1 VRTGPVDSLELSRL
15 NAEFI
20 VCVCGRVVY
29 LCNFSLATIGSLFV
43 PTLPAALQRR
53 PKLLLLTFTV
63 SVLLAVAALQIV
75 SLWWRRDMIL
85 SGAEARAANL
95 SYVLSEYVRG
105 SFALADTSLRQL
117 AIHARRVGGPDAP
130 AEAWDAMLLSAK
142 AAVPGGGAL
151 SVTDARGIIRR
162 ATVPILGQ
170 SRSDYY
176 LFKHLAALDRDEL
189 VVDRPFVSNLAPNR
203 ILIPIG
209 RRLVD
214 DKGRFAGTVVA
225 TVMPE
230 AFREFFRTIDVGEAG
245 IISVFHPDGVVLLRE
260 PADPDGI
267 GAPATSNPVLQA
279 AQRSGSDGVT
289 TGRLQAGGPTYVSAY
304 RQTAGTPPLIVAVS
318 LSEGEI
324 LADWQRQVQTS
335 LAAFTALTLTL
346 ALMLRVLFRQMRAR
360 SKAEKDL
367 TEVQRLEAERLRQSN
382 ERLEEALEREQRARL
397 ETEAASY
404 LKDEFLMTVSHEL
417 RTPLTAIYGWV
428 RMLATEGLRGDQR
441 RRAIAAVERNAR
453 AQTRLIDDLL
463 DVSRAISGKLRLE
476 ARPVNVAD
484 VVHAAVETLGSALEA
499 KSIRLDSTID
509 AHIGPVV
516 VDPDR
521 VQQIVWNLLS
531 NAIKFTPDHGTIR
544 LSLRRT
550 ESSIE
555 ICVEDTGVGIDP
567 DFLPYVFER
576 FRQAEAGTRRRYGGL
591 GLGLAIVRHLVELH
605 GGTVAAQSGGDGA
618 GARFRVLLPMRVARA
633 DSEPAMVSTPSAP
646 LEALEAR
653 LDGLRVLVVDDEADA
668 RELFASIVERA
679 GASVLTAPSAQDAL
693 RILADGSIQIL
704 LSDIEMP
711 GEDGYELIA
720 QVLANPQIP
729 RPIAI
734 AVTAYA
740 RSVDRRR
747 ALDAGFDRHL
757 AKPIEP
763 AELVAVIASLTAQ
776 QLARRT

>member
-1 VRTGPVDSLELSRL
+1 MLS
-15 NAEFI
+15 
-20 VCVCGRVVY
+20 
-29 LCNFSLATIGSLFV
+29 
-43 PTLPAALQRR
+43 
-53 PKLLLLTFTV
+53 
-63 SVLLAVAALQIV
+63 
-75 SLWWRRDMIL
+75 
-85 SGAEARAANL
+85 
-95 SYVLSEYVRG
+95 
-105 SFALADTSLRQL
+105 
-117 AIHARRVGGPDAP
+117 
-130 AEAWDAMLLSAK
+130 SAK
-142 AAVPGGGAL
+142 AAVPGSGSL
-151 SVTDARGIIRR
+151 SITDAKGIIRR
-162 ATVPILGQ
+162 STAPIVGQ
-170 SRSDYY
+170 SRSDTY

-189 VVDRPFVSNLAPNR
+189 VVDRPVVSPQPPHL
-203 ILIPIG
+203 LMIPIG

-214 DKGRFAGTVVA
+214 AKGRFAGTVIAV
-225 TVMPE
+225 VMPE
-230 AFREFFRTIDVGEAG
+230 AFREFFRTVDVGEEG
-245 IISVFHPDGVVLLRE
+245 VISVLHPDGVVLLRE
-260 PADPDGI
+260 PMEPAGV
-267 GAPATSNPVLQA
+267 GALASSNPVLEA
-279 AQRSGSDGVT
+279 AQSSGGDGIMS
-289 TGRLQAGGPTYVSAY
+289 GPLEAGGPKYVSAY
-304 RQTAGTPPLIVAVS
+304 RRAAGAPPLVVAVS
-318 LSEGEI
+318 LGQGEL

-367 TEVQRLEAERLRQSN
+367 TEVQRQEAERLRLSN

-428 RMLATEGLRGDQR
+428 RMLAADGLRGDQR

-476 ARPVNVAD
+476 ARSVNVAD
-484 VVHAAVETLGSALEA
+484 VILAAAETLGAALEA
-499 KSIRLDSTID
+499 KSIRLESNID
-509 AHIGPVV
+509 RDIGPVV

-531 NAIKFTPDHGTIR
+531 NAIKFTPDHGTVR
-544 LSLRRT
+544 LSVRRA
-550 ESSIE
+550 ESHVE
-555 ICVEDTGVGIDP
+555 IFVEDTGVGIDP
-567 DFLPYVFER
+567 EFLPYVFER
-576 FRQAEAGTRRRYGGL
+576 FRQAEAGTRRRFGGL

-605 GGTVAAQSGGDGA
+605 GGTVAAQSAGDGQ
-618 GARFRVLLPMRVARA
+618 GARFRVLLPVRVTRSDA
-633 DSEPAMVSTPSAP
+633 EPAPVATRTPSVGDV
-646 LEALEAR
+646 EAR
-653 LDGLRVLVVDDEADA
+653 LDGLCVLIVDDEGDA

-679 GASVLTAPSAQDAL
+679 GASVLTAPSAREAL
-693 RILADGSIQIL
+693 RILGGGSVQVL

-720 QVLANPQIP
+720 QVRVNPFIP
-729 RPIAI
+729 RPISI

-740 RSVDRRR
+740 RSVDRQR
-747 ALDAGFDRHL
+747 ALDAGFDWHL

>member
-1 VRTGPVDSLELSRL
+1 M
-15 NAEFI
+15 
-20 VCVCGRVVY
+20 
-29 LCNFSLATIGSLFV
+29 FV

-63 SVLLAVAALQIV
+63 SVLTAVAALQAV

-85 SGAEARAANL
+85 SSAESRAANL

-117 AIHARRVGGPDAP
+117 AIHARRVGGPNAP
-130 AEAWDAMLLSAK
+130 AEAWDAMLSSAK
-142 AAVPGGGAL
+142 AAVPGGGSL
-151 SVTDARGIIRR
+151 SVTDANGIIRR
-162 ATVPILGQ
+162 ATVPIVGQ

-176 LFKHLAALDRDEL
+176 LFKQLAALDRDEL
-189 VVDRPFVSNLAPNR
+189 VVDRPFVSSLARNR

-214 DKGRFAGTVVA
+214 GKGRFAGTVVA
-225 TVMPE
+225 AVMPE
-230 AFREFFRTIDVGEAG
+230 AFREFFRTVDVGEEG

-260 PADPDGI
+260 PSEPDGM
-267 GAPATSNPVLQA
+267 GAPAADNPVLQA
-279 AQRSGSDGVT
+279 AQRSGKDGIT
-289 TGRLQAGGPTYVSAY
+289 TGPLQPSGATFVSAY
-304 RQTAGTPPLIVAVS
+304 RMTAGTPPLIVAVS
-318 LSEGEI
+318 LNQREI

-428 RMLATEGLRGDQR
+428 RMLAAEGLRGDQR

-484 VVHAAVETLGSALEA
+484 VVLAAVETLGAALEA
-499 KSIRLDSTID
+499 KSIRLESNID

-531 NAIKFTPDHGTIR
+531 NAIKFTPDHGTVR

-633 DSEPAMVSTPSAP
+633 DSEPATVSAPSAP

-693 RILADGSIQIL
+693 RILADGSIQVL

-763 AELVAVIASLTAQ
+763 AELVAVIASLAAQ